1 MFYPVSPG
9 VDTAA
14 RSHYPSVLLNA
25 VIKCLSKFHE
35 DIDSILILNGKI
47 YVSSAANMALSQ
59 MHGLSLICRDY
70 NALFI

>member
-1 MFYPVSPG
+1 MFYPVFPG
-9 VDTAA
+9 VGTAA

-25 VIKCLSKFHE
+25 AKCLSKLHE

-59 MHGLSLICRDY
+59 MHGLSLICWDY